1 MILQPNTFV
10 CCVDWLRITGGNQ
23 LQCYTNPAIK
33 PGYCSHFNQEF
44 MDKTL
49 LVLGGFRACAPHLH
63 FLSQYLEIQGFD
75 LIAGC
80 VIIRHAHTN
89 KPQPALNKIQV
100 RSSEQWRNMKTQKNP
115 GRIRN
120 SLIPEEKNVSL
131 HHSGLRVTGPVRW
144 WWESVKL
151 SAKFKTQ
158 A

>member
-1 MILQPNTFV
+1 
-10 CCVDWLRITGGNQ
+10 
-23 LQCYTNPAIK
+23 
-33 PGYCSHFNQEF
+33 
-44 MDKTL
+44 MDKICWQWV
-49 LVLGGFRACAPHLH
+49 VLEPVLH
-63 FLSQYLEIQGFD
+63 FLTQYLEIQGFD

-100 RSSEQWRNMKTQKNP
+100 RTPEQWRCMKIPKKKT

-144 WWESVKL
+144 W
-151 SAKFKTQ
+151 
-158 A
+158 

>member
-1 MILQPNTFV
+1 M
-10 CCVDWLRITGGNQ
+10 
-23 LQCYTNPAIK
+23 
-33 PGYCSHFNQEF
+33 
-44 MDKTL
+44 
-49 LVLGGFRACAPHLH
+49 GGFRVCAPNLH
-63 FLSQYLEIQGFD
+63 FLTQYLEIQGFD

-100 RSSEQWRNMKTQKNP
+100 RTSEQWRYMKIP

-144 WWESVKL
+144 
-151 SAKFKTQ
+151 Q
-158 A
+158 